1 MHKVVSMPS
10 KDDTS
15 SLSVRKMGVFLGAE
29 ITGVDL
35 SKPLSEG
42 MVDAI
47 AQAHTEH
54 QVLVFPDQVIS
65 SEDLMRFGRYFG
77 DLTVHPFSTSTAE
90 VPELIVYDNK
100 EGNPP
105 APTDVWHTDE
115 TFREAP
121 ARKLIPSVSGGSSG
135 C

>member
-1 MHKVVSMPS
+1 MNRVVSMPS
-10 KDDTS
+10 KDNMS
-15 SLSVRKMGVFLGAE
+15 LLSVRKIGVFLGAE
-29 ITGVDL
+29 VAGVDL
-35 SKPLSEG
+35 SKPLSEEIA
-42 MVDAI
+42 DAI
-47 AQAHTEH
+47 THAHAEH

-90 VPELIVYDNK
+90 MPELIVYDNK